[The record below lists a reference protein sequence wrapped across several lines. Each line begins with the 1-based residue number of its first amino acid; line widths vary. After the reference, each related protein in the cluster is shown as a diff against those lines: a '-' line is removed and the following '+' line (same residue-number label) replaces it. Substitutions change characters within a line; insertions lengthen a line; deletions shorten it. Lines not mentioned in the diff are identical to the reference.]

1 MATPEHSSGE
11 AHDERA
17 RDNEEA
23 RDRRKK
29 EEAEKKERLK
39 WMLVEGLTAPV
50 MAQRLG
56 VSARQIRQWKRELRE
71 QPEDAGSNRSAKPA

>member
-1 MATPEHSSGE
+1 MATPEHSSE

-23 RDRRKK
+23 RDRRKT
-29 EEAEKKERLK
+29 EEAEKKERLRR
-39 WMLVEGLTAPV
+39 MLDEGLTAAV

-56 VSARQIRQWKRELRE
+56 VSARQIRHWKRELRE
-71 QPEDAGSNRSAKPA
+71 QPEEAGSNRSAKPA